1 MDSFYFEKQKT
12 KKGTSRGERSSQLTS
27 VSEFNNATKINT
39 VFIRF
44 IILQN
49 FPFFF
54 FFYPE
59 NNFCKQPLSQ
69 GNSSTG
75 KVLFCKI
82 LKPRNFIKKILVCPL
97 YFANPFDSCFDY
109 CD

>member
-54 FFYPE
+54 FFIQRIIFVSNHFHKAILPQGK
-59 NNFCKQPLSQ
+59 FCFVK
-69 GNSSTG
+69 
-75 KVLFCKI
+75 F
-82 LKPRNFIKKILVCPL
+82 
-97 YFANPFDSCFDY
+97 
-109 CD
+109 